1 MAFLISHSN
10 DILRNLAIEEY
21 LLRRK
26 DIQEDILFLWY
37 GSKAFVY
44 GRNQNPFIEIHPDYI
59 LDDSIIKV
67 RRISGGGTIY
77 QDQGTLNFSII
88 TNDFK
93 NRINN
98 YEYFLESIKNILKS
112 QGLNVHFKPKSHLF
126 VDDYKISGNAQAF
139 INNKLLHHGTILY
152 DTDLDI
158 IQKALIH
165 FQANAQG
172 HQVLSNKQA
181 VINLKDM
188 IGLSKEELMNQISY
202 QMIHDYHI
210 NESEIEIEEEK
221 IQEIIKNKYQTWEWN
236 YGKTPTFT
244 IKEAIDDSVCDITI
258 EKGYIVKISPLVDDR
273 LLNTKYFN
281 QDYIKHIKRT

>member
-1 MAFLISHSN
+1 MAFLISYTN
-10 DILRNLAIEEY
+10 NILRNLAIEEY
-21 LLRRK
+21 LLRKK

-44 GRNQNPFIEIHPDYI
+44 GRNQNPFIEIHPDFI

-88 TNDFK
+88 TNDYK
-93 NRINN
+93 NKINN

-112 QGLNVHFKPKSHLF
+112 QGLNAHFKPKSHLF
-126 VDDYKISGNAQAF
+126 VDDNKISGNAQAF

-165 FQANAQG
+165 YQAKAQG

-181 VINLKDM
+181 VINLKGM

-210 NESEIEIEEEK
+210 NESKIEIEEEK

-244 IKEAIDDSVCDITI
+244 IKEIIGDSACDITI
-258 EKGYIVKISPLVDDR
+258 EKGYIVKMSPLVDDQ